1 MKIREQHNVQITFPK
16 KEDGSEDKTITIVG
30 YEKDALAAQE
40 SIMKIVNELVSQFRV
55 IVLAY
60 PELLSFIGYT
70 YLITTSYP
78 SLSE

>member
-40 SIMKIVNELVSQFRV
+40 SIMKIVNELVSHFMV
-55 IVLAY
+55 IEFAY
-60 PELLSFIGYT
+60 QG
-70 YLITTSYP
+70 
-78 SLSE
+78 